1 MTDKFRYDL
10 IDRGAVVLCALSG
23 GADSMYL
30 LCRLLEGAE
39 RGGYSVRAAHFGHG
53 LRPTAGRDEAFV
65 RDWCERRGVPLTVGG
80 GDVATEAKRQGKGL
94 EETGRELRYAFLR
107 RTAAETGCTLIA
119 TGHHAVDNAETVLMN
134 LIRGCGLKGLT
145 GIPERR
151 GELIRPMLGVD
162 RGEIERYLEEAG
174 VPHVEDE
181 SNADLSYTRNRVRI
195 QVLPLLEELNPQA
208 VRHIAQTAETLREDE
223 KTLSQAANLL
233 LYMNGGGDDRVKA
246 SALAGAPRPVALR
259 AIGRMLER
267 AGLGDGRTYREGAL
281 TLAAGNDPSARLDV
295 PGGVVRREYEQLVF
309 EKGRHPEPLG
319 EVPLAQGE
327 TFWGDWRIV
336 CAPAVCPEEPGTPE
350 RFYVRPGEYT
360 VRPRRGGDG
369 LRPPNRPYKSLQ
381 DWMTDL
387 RIPAGE
393 RDMVPVLALEGRA
406 AAAGGIGVD
415 GDVLAR
421 PGEPALEI
429 AIEKRA
435 TIGHAG
441 RTIGDQNK

>member
-1 MTDKFRYDL
+1 MADKFRYDL
-10 IDRGAVVLCALSG
+10 IASGAGVLCALSG

-39 RGGYSVRAAHFGHG
+39 RGGYFVRAAHFGHG
-53 LRPTAGRDEAFV
+53 LRSTAGRDEAFV
-65 RDWCERRGVPLTVGG
+65 RDWCERRGVPLTVGR
-80 GDVATEAKRQGKGL
+80 GDVAAEAKRRGKGL

-119 TGHHAVDNAETVLMN
+119 TGHHAMDNAETVLMD

-145 GIPERR
+145 GIPEQR

-162 RGEIERYLEEAG
+162 RAEIERYLEKAG

-181 SNADLSYTRNRVRI
+181 SNTDLSYTRNRVRL

-208 VRHIAQTAETLREDE
+208 ALHIAQTAAALREDE
-223 KTLSQAANLL
+223 KALSQAANLL
-233 LYMNGGGDDRVKA
+233 LYMNDGGDGRVKA

-267 AGLGDGRTYREGAL
+267 TGLGDGRTFREGAL
-281 TLAAGNDPSARLDV
+281 ALAAGKDPSARLDV

-309 EKGRHPEPLG
+309 EKGRRTQRLC
-319 EVPLAQGE
+319 EVPLAPGE
-327 TFWGDWRIV
+327 TFWGDWHIA
-336 CAPAVCPEEPGTPE
+336 CAPAVCPEELGTPE
-350 RFYVRPGEYT
+350 RFYVRQGEYT
-360 VRPRRGGDG
+360 IRSRRGGDG
-369 LRPPNRPYKSLQ
+369 LRPPNRHYKSLQ

-387 RIPAGE
+387 KIPAGE
-393 RDMVPVLALEGRA
+393 RDMVPVLALDGGA
-406 AAAGGIGVD
+406 VAAGGIGVD
-415 GDVLAR
+415 GKALAR

-429 AIEKRA
+429 AMEKRS
-435 TIGHAG
+435 AG
-441 RTIGDQNK
+441 RTGDPKKEERET